1 MRMIKLIGK
10 KNQKDKQNKQDKKY
24 KQTNQQPGKQMA
36 KKPSNQSNKTYEYSP
51 GEYDEDDYSTI
62 IKQSLEEEG
71 FFGNKNYNQDNFDYR
86 EQETVRQQKPQQTSK
101 KDTASQ
107 NGTRQKGTT
116 KQSTTMQGA
125 TKQRKS
131 SNPLDN
137 SQKPKEIKESKI
149 KKRKKS
155 KKSSSQGKAGE
166 SDENVQKSNEG
177 TKRRGTNREILVV
190 TYIFIGLFV
199 MLLANF
205 SYFLF
210 ADSKSVINNTYN
222 KRQDLLA
229 ERVIRGQILG
239 NNGEVLAQTIEDDKG
254 NSKRVYPYKDL
265 FVHVVGRFDKGKTGI
280 ELSENFNLLTSNAN
294 PIEKIFNELSEK
306 KNVGDNIV
314 TTLDVELQ
322 KVAYN
327 ALGNHKGSVV
337 VLEPSTG
344 KVLAMVSKPDYDPN
358 QITSLWNDLV
368 DDSDNNSALINRATQ
383 GLYPPGSTFKIVTA
397 LQYMREHSDYKKFKY
412 TCKGSITIGDM
423 KINCYN
429 NKVHGTVNLETAL
442 AKSCNTAFAYIGTKL
457 NKNSWLST
465 SESLLFNSE
474 LPLPFPYKKSSFTLN
489 SSSEKT
495 LAAQTAIGQGNTLIS
510 PMHNLLLVSA
520 IANGGTLMKPY
531 VVDHIENYVGNV
543 VSKNMPSTFGNLMT
557 AKEAQTLTNMMEEV
571 VNDGTAYKLSS
582 NRYQAAGKTGSAEF
596 NSGKSSH
603 AWFVGFA
610 PSDNPKIAVSVIV
623 EGAGTGSDYAVPIA
637 KKIMDTYFNR

>member
-10 KNQKDKQNKQDKKY
+10 KNQKDKQD
-24 KQTNQQPGKQMA
+24 KQTNRQPGKQMA

-71 FFGNKNYNQDNFDYR
+71 FFGDKNYSQDNLDYR
-86 EQETVRQQKPQQTSK
+86 EQQETVKQQKPQQISK
-101 KDTASQ
+101 KNTTRQ
-107 NGTRQKGTT
+107 NGTSQQGTT
-116 KQSTTMQGA
+116 KQSTTKQGV
-125 TKQRKS
+125 TKQKKS
-131 SNPLDN
+131 SNPLDK
-137 SQKPKEIKESKI
+137 SQKSKEMKESKI
-149 KKRKKS
+149 KKS
-155 KKSSSQGKAGE
+155 KRSSSQGKSGE
-166 SDENVQKSNEG
+166 SDENIQKPKEE

-210 ADSKSVINNTYN
+210 ADSKRVINNTYN

-327 ALGNHKGSVV
+327 ALGSHKGSVV

-344 KVLAMVSKPDYDPN
+344 KILAMVSKPDYDPN
-358 QITSLWNDLV
+358 QITSQWNDLV
-368 DDSDNNSALINRATQ
+368 DDSENNSALINRATQ

-543 VSKNMPSTFGNLMT
+543 VSKNMPSTFGNLVT
-557 AKEAQTLTNMMEEV
+557 AKEAQTLTDMMEEV

-596 NSGKSSH
+596 DSGKSSH

>member
-1 MRMIKLIGK
+1 MIKLIGK

-166 SDENVQKSNEG
+166 SDENVQKSKEG

>member
-1 MRMIKLIGK
+1 MIGK
-10 KNQKDKQNKQDKKY
+10 KKQKEKQNKQEKLD
-24 KQTNQQPGKQMA
+24 KQTNRQPGKQMA

-51 GEYDEDDYSTI
+51 GEYDEDDYSAI
-62 IKQSLEEEG
+62 LKQSLEEEG
-71 FFGNKNYNQDNFDYR
+71 FFGNKNYSQDNFDYR
-86 EQETVRQQKPQQTSK
+86 EQQETVKQQKPQQTSK
-101 KDTASQ
+101 KSTASQ
-107 NGTRQKGTT
+107 NGTRQQGTT
-116 KQSTTMQGA
+116 KQRT
-125 TKQRKS
+125 TKQGVTKQKKS
-131 SNPLDN
+131 RNPLDKTQN
-137 SQKPKEIKESKI
+137 SKEIKESKI
-149 KKRKKS
+149 KKS
-155 KKSSSQGKAGE
+155 KKSSSQGKSGE
-166 SDENVQKSNEG
+166 SDENKQRPNEG
-177 TKRRGTNREILVV
+177 IKRRGTNREILVV

-239 NNGEVLAQTIEDDKG
+239 NSGEVLAQTIEDDEG

-344 KVLAMVSKPDYDPN
+344 KILAMVSKPDYDPN

-368 DDSDNNSALINRATQ
+368 DDSENNSALINRATQ

-465 SESLLFNSE
+465 SESLLFNTE

-531 VVDHIENYVGNV
+531 VVDHIENYVGNI

-557 AKEAQTLTNMMEEV
+557 AKEAQTLTDMMEEV
-571 VNDGTAYKLSS
+571 VNDGTAYRLSS

-596 NSGKSSH
+596 NSGKSS
-603 AWFVGFA
+603 
-610 PSDNPKIAVSVIV
+610 
-623 EGAGTGSDYAVPIA
+623 
-637 KKIMDTYFNR
+637 

>member
-1 MRMIKLIGK
+1 MIKLIGK
-10 KNQKDKQNKQDKKY
+10 KKQKEKQNKQEKLD
-24 KQTNQQPGKQMA
+24 KQTNRQPGKQMA

-51 GEYDEDDYSTI
+51 GEYDEDDYSAI
-62 IKQSLEEEG
+62 LKQSLEEEG
-71 FFGNKNYNQDNFDYR
+71 FFGNKNYSQDNFDYR
-86 EQETVRQQKPQQTSK
+86 EQQETVKQQKPQQTSK
-101 KDTASQ
+101 KSTASQ
-107 NGTRQKGTT
+107 NGTRQQGTT
-116 KQSTTMQGA
+116 KQSTTKQGV
-125 TKQRKS
+125 TKQKKS
-131 SNPLDN
+131 RNPLDKTQN
-137 SQKPKEIKESKI
+137 SKEIKESKI
-149 KKRKKS
+149 KKS
-155 KKSSSQGKAGE
+155 KKSSSQGKSGE
-166 SDENVQKSNEG
+166 SDENKQRPNEG
-177 TKRRGTNREILVV
+177 IKRRGTNREILVV

-239 NNGEVLAQTIEDDKG
+239 NSGEVLAQTIEDDEG

-344 KVLAMVSKPDYDPN
+344 KILAMVSKPDYDPN

-368 DDSDNNSALINRATQ
+368 DDSENNSALINRATQ

-465 SESLLFNSE
+465 SESLLFNTE

-531 VVDHIENYVGNV
+531 VVDHIENYVGNI

-557 AKEAQTLTNMMEEV
+557 AKEAQTLTDMMEEV
-571 VNDGTAYKLSS
+571 VNDGTAYRLSS

>member
-24 KQTNQQPGKQMA
+24 KQTNQQPEKQMA

-71 FFGNKNYNQDNFDYR
+71 FFGNKNYNQDNSDYR

-101 KDTASQ
+101 KDAVSQ

-166 SDENVQKSNEG
+166 SDENVQKSKEG

>member
-10 KNQKDKQNKQDKKY
+10 KKQKEKQNKQEKLD
-24 KQTNQQPGKQMA
+24 KQTNRQPGKQMA

-51 GEYDEDDYSTI
+51 GEYDEDDYSAI
-62 IKQSLEEEG
+62 LKQSLEEEG
-71 FFGNKNYNQDNFDYR
+71 FFGNKNYSQDNFDYR
-86 EQETVRQQKPQQTSK
+86 EQQETVKQQKPQQTSK
-101 KDTASQ
+101 KSTASQ
-107 NGTRQKGTT
+107 NGTRQQGTT
-116 KQSTTMQGA
+116 KQSTTKQGV
-125 TKQRKS
+125 TKQKKS
-131 SNPLDN
+131 RNPLDKTQN
-137 SQKPKEIKESKI
+137 SKEIKESKI
-149 KKRKKS
+149 KKS
-155 KKSSSQGKAGE
+155 KKSSSQGKSGE
-166 SDENVQKSNEG
+166 SDENKQRPNEG
-177 TKRRGTNREILVV
+177 IKRRGTNREILVV

-239 NNGEVLAQTIEDDKG
+239 NSGEVLAQTIEDDEG

-344 KVLAMVSKPDYDPN
+344 KILAMVSKPDYDPN

-368 DDSDNNSALINRATQ
+368 DDSENNSALINRATQ

-465 SESLLFNSE
+465 SESLLFNTE

-531 VVDHIENYVGNV
+531 VVDHIENYVGNI

-557 AKEAQTLTNMMEEV
+557 AKEAQTLTDMMEEV
-571 VNDGTAYKLSS
+571 VNDGTAYRLSS